1 VRALYDEVRV
11 LVPDVEL
18 LEPAEAVARQPLLRP
33 GSFELGLLEPG
44 AMEIDVHALHQLF
57 VHEFRSRGGRIVAT
71 APVER
76 ATRGGGVWTVEAAA
90 EQWQAPIVVDAAG
103 AWADRVAAVFGAGP
117 VGLRALRRCAFMVD
131 APPAARAP
139 MIADLDDAFYVKPD
153 AGRLLCSPADE
164 AEQEPGDARPD
175 ETEIARAIDVINEVT
190 TLQIR
195 HVRSA
200 WAGLRTFVRDR
211 SPVVGFDPEVD
222 GLFWYAAQG
231 GYGIQTAPGLAR
243 TGAALLRGE
252 PVPADL
258 AGRGLTRAALA
269 PERLRAGNARNA
281 DPAARG

>member
-1 VRALYDEVRV
+1 
-11 LVPDVEL
+11 
-18 LEPAEAVARQPLLRP
+18 
-33 GSFELGLLEPG
+33 
-44 AMEIDVHALHQLF
+44 
-57 VHEFRSRGGRIVAT
+57 
-71 APVER
+71 
-76 ATRGGGVWTVEAAA
+76 
-90 EQWQAPIVVDAAG
+90 
-103 AWADRVAAVFGAGP
+103 
-117 VGLRALRRCAFMVD
+117 MVD
-131 APPAARAP
+131 APPDARAP